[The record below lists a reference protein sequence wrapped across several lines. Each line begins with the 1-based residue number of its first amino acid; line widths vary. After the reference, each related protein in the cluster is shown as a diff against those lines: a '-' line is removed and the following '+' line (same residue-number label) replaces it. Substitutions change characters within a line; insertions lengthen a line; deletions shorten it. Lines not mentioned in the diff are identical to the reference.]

1 MFVISV
7 EITFNA
13 EHQLTFADGS
23 TEAIHSHNWAVT
35 AALSR
40 RKTDENGL
48 VFDFRILKKMLREIV
63 AEFENGKIENAA
75 YFKKNNASA
84 ENVAGYIYEKLKPR
98 LEPIISLEYVEVL
111 ESPGCRAKYTALV

>member
-13 EHQLTFADGS
+13 EHRLSFADGS
-23 TEAIHSHNWAVT
+23 TEAAHSHNWAVT
-35 AALSR
+35 AAVSR
-40 RKTDENGL
+40 RETDENGM

-63 AEFENGKIENAA
+63 AEFKDGKIENAI
-75 YFKKNNASA
+75 YFKKNNTSA
-84 ENVAGYIYEKLKPR
+84 ENVAGYIYDRLKGR

-111 ESPGCRAKYTALV
+111 ESPGCRAKYSE